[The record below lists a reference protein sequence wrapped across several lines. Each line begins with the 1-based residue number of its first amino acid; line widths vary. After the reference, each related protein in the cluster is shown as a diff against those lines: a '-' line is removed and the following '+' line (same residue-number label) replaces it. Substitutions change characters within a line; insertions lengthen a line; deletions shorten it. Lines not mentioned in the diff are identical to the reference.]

1 MAYIVVCVNDVRDG
15 IDGGRRYAV
24 APISRGMDVT
34 ERRAAQTAG
43 RYES

>member
-1 MAYIVVCVNDVRDG
+1 MFATESTVLAGMRP
-15 IDGGRRYAV
+15 RRF
-24 APISRGMDVT
+24 SRGMDVT